1 MCLTRTGKLF
11 HMPERMIHSSRG
23 LPGLGLRRG
32 AEGTRTLVAIYHAR
46 EDRAR
51 MLSRPALS
59 NRTRPAPDESKMPVC
74 GQFFTRPTVSDLPK
88 RCP

>member
-1 MCLTRTGKLF
+1 VCLTRIGKLC
-11 HMPERMIHSSRG
+11 HTRERMIYSSRD

-32 AEGTRTLVAIYHAR
+32 AEGTRTQCAVSHAP
-46 EDRAR
+46 EERAR

-59 NRTRPAPDESKMPVC
+59 KRTKPPPDGSKMPVC
-74 GQFFTRPTVSDLPK
+74 GQLFTRLTVFDLPK